1 MKLFHAVQYALLA
14 AALSVL
20 ACNNPGHNK
29 AGVESAMQQYDHFIQ
44 KMDTDSIAL
53 LYAPDGD
60 LGKMA
65 HGRDSIR
72 RFLGGFKNMQVLSQA
87 STSDTVQ
94 LKGDT
99 ALQTGTYHQTV
110 IVSAK
115 DTVKVKGAYTAT
127 WRWTDKQGWL
137 IQRMETKPLP

>member
-1 MKLFHAVQYALLA
+1 MKLSDAVLYALLA
-14 AALSVL
+14 AGLTAA

-29 AGVESAMQQYDHFIQ
+29 AGVASAMKQYDHFIL

-72 RFLGGFKNMQVLSQA
+72 RFLAGFKNMQVLSQA
-87 STSDTVQ
+87 STSDTVL

-115 DTVKVKGAYTAT
+115 DTVKVKGAYKAT
-127 WRWTDKQGWL
+127 WRWTDKEGWL
-137 IQRMETKPLP
+137 IQQMETSPLP